1 MFPTSSI
8 VKHVQKDDDHD
19 RFYAQAE
26 VTLTED
32 MDHAELQLR
41 DVDSSVYAAPLMNA
55 KAGLNTFH
63 ISGNES
69 SPFTVGAT
77 IPVLC
82 SLNRPTRT
90 RVTMDRIAKMGW
102 TFTMKC
108 ASIANSLFHRCLP
121 VPEALTTGPSPAKS
135 DVESDDMSPIPAK
148 VLTVAKQHRSKLS
161 EMPDP
166 EWYLEQFRS
175 HIGTIHELF
184 KVCHPNDGRLY
195 HGRLETHWQR

>member
-1 MFPTSSI
+1 MFPTFSI

-63 ISGNES
+63 ISGNGS

-82 SLNRPTRT
+82 FP
-90 RVTMDRIAKMGW
+90 KGE
-102 TFTMKC
+102 
-108 ASIANSLFHRCLP
+108 LP
-121 VPEALTTGPSPAKS
+121 
-135 DVESDDMSPIPAK
+135 
-148 VLTVAKQHRSKLS
+148 
-161 EMPDP
+161 
-166 EWYLEQFRS
+166 
-175 HIGTIHELF
+175 
-184 KVCHPNDGRLY
+184 
-195 HGRLETHWQR
+195 